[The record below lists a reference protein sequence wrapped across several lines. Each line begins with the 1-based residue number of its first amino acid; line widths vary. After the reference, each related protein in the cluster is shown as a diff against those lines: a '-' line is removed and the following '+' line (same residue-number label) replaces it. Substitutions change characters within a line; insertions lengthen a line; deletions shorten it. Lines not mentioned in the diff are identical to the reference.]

1 MSKLKKWIYND
12 VLYER
17 PLNLQIYYLIFLRV
31 AAILQIPIRE
41 PDPVL
46 RSQQIETEL
55 TSYIT
60 SGLDKFTKSIVLP
73 FLWTLP
79 GSFVENSLGSKD
91 MGIGGGL
98 TSLIGADS
106 YNFMGFP
113 VRSIHP
119 ILATHDINPFL
130 PLSCFTFSHGGKMEL
145 SMGANPRSLFRN
157 QKTLDKIAKQLCH
170 DELEKF
176 INVTNKTLHLI

>member
-1 MSKLKKWIYND
+1 MNDPINYN
-12 VLYER
+12 LYC
-17 PLNLQIYYLIFLRV
+17 FKHFFRV
-31 AAILQIPIRE
+31 AAILQIPILE
-41 PDPVL
+41 PNPYL

-55 TSYIT
+55 SSYLN

-73 FLWTLP
+73 FIWTLP
-79 GSFVENSLGSKD
+79 GSFLENSLGTKD

-106 YNFMGFP
+106 YNFMGFR
-113 VRSIHP
+113 VKSVHP

-130 PLSCFTFSHGGKMEL
+130 PLSCFTFSHGDKMEL
-145 SMGANPRSLFRN
+145 SMGANPRSIFRN
-157 QKTLDKIAKQLCH
+157 QRTLDRIAKQLCQ

-176 INVTNKTLHLI
+176 INE